1 MWLKSNPQRPN
12 GKMEKNWIKIF
23 TSSDFYRSE
32 IVKQVLCENE
42 IEAVLLNKQ
51 ASSHRDFGNVEVYI
65 HQENFSSAIELMV
78 LNQF

>member
-1 MWLKSNPQRPN
+1 MWPKRNPQHRK

-32 IVKQVLCENE
+32 IIKQVLCENE

-65 HQENFSSAIELMV
+65 HQENFSRAIEVMV
-78 LNQF
+78 LNQY